1 MTLAFVLSGGG
12 NYGALQAGAL
22 EVLLRRGI
30 QPDLLVGVSA
40 GALNAAWLAGNPSL
54 SGVEQLQ
61 RIWLDWAPRYFTP
74 PSRLS
79 MLLRLTQGKDS
90 LLPSESM
97 LRFIRKWALSERKF
111 GDFIH
116 PRLYVVATRLSDG
129 AVRVFGDDPS
139 DSLLDALMASTALPP
154 LFPPWVVDGVAYVDG
169 GVVSDLPLSVAVER
183 GADEIYALMVAA
195 PQAPLSE
202 NTPRGVLAIGGRAF
216 STLADRTA
224 EFEIDHLRDHYPRVR
239 LHLIRMWPD
248 RDPGFW
254 NFSQAEAL
262 IAAGKRA
269 AILALAR
276 EPGEAKR
283 WPGWVR
289 RLRDWLQRK

>member
-40 GALNAAWLAGNPSL
+40 GALNAAWLGGNPTL

-61 RIWLDWAPRYFTP
+61 RIWIDWAPRYFTP

-79 MLLRLTQGKDS
+79 ILLRLTQGKDS
-90 LLPSESM
+90 LLPSELM
-97 LRFIRKWALSERKF
+97 LRFIRKWALSQRKF
-111 GDFIH
+111 GEFVH
-116 PRLYVVATRLSDG
+116 PRLYVVATRLLDG
-129 AVRVFGDDPS
+129 SIRVFGDDPN
-139 DSLLDALMASTALPP
+139 DNLLDALMASTALPP
-154 LFPPWVVDGVAYVDG
+154 LFPPWLVDGVAYVDG
-169 GVVSDLPLSVAVER
+169 GVVSDLPLTVAVER
-183 GADEIYALMVAA
+183 GADEIYALVVAA
-195 PQAPLSE
+195 PQVPSAE
-202 NTPRGVLAIGGRAF
+202 NVPRGVLAIGGRAL

-224 EFEIDHLRDHYPRVR
+224 EFEIDQLRDHYPHVR

-248 RDPGFW
+248 QDPGFW

-262 IAAGKRA
+262 IAAGKRSA
-269 AILALAR
+269 VLALAQ
-276 EPGEAKR
+276 EAAEAGR
-283 WPGWVR
+283 QPGWVE
-289 RLRDWLQRK
+289 RLRGWLRRK